1 MEYWQN
7 IGLAFGAFAVGIVSP
22 GPNIMA
28 VIATSLA
35 RGRTAGRSVALGIA
49 SGSFLWS
56 TLAAVGLSSIIAR
69 YAGFVTIMKLV
80 GGIYLAW
87 LAFKAFR
94 SAARPDSPESAAALA
109 HEGESSIVL
118 FRRGLSIQMT
128 NPKAAISW
136 IAIMTLGLSNQAP
149 WWVAAIIVGLL
160 TSLSI
165 VMHLSYAQAFSA
177 ARVAAGYR
185 RLRRRFEAATGV
197 FFSYAS
203 YKLFTS

>member
-1 MEYWQN
+1 MEYWPN
-7 IGLAFGAFAVGIVSP
+7 IGLALGAFAVGIVSP

-28 VIATSLA
+28 VIATSMA
-35 RGRTAGRSVALGIA
+35 RGRVAGRSVALGIA
-49 SGSFLWS
+49 SGSLLWG

-69 YAGFVTIMKLV
+69 YAGFLTIMKLI

-94 SAARPDSPESAAALA
+94 SATRHNPPGSATVPS
-109 HEGESSIVL
+109 HEGESPTVL

-136 IAIMTLGLSNQAP
+136 IAIMTLGLSNGAP

-160 TSLSI
+160 TSLSV
-165 VMHLSYAQAFSA
+165 VMHLAYAQAFSA

-185 RLRRRFEAATGV
+185 RVRRRFEAATGA